1 MCSSLPHLHRLFGK
15 NKRNRVGFEPTIYR
29 PKSVA
34 PPLSYLF
41 LIILC
46 ENFAKIK
53 KRNSTEFESAFSRP
67 KSSALT
73 KLSYLFLIILCENFA
88 KKKSNSLSIMPK
100 LLLFVSFFGFL
111 FKFVFD
117 LISKDITSCHRRYSS
132 I

>member
-1 MCSSLPHLHRLFGK
+1 MCSSLPHLYQLFGK
-15 NKRNRVGFEPTIYR
+15 SKRNRVGFEPTTYR

-34 PPLSYLF
+34 LPLSYLF

-46 ENFAKIK
+46 ENFAKK
-53 KRNSTEFESAFSRP
+53 KRNSTEFESAFSRFY
-67 KSSALT
+67 SDALT
-73 KLSYLFLIILCENFA
+73 KLSYLFLIILYENFA
-88 KKKSNSLSIMPK
+88 KNKSNSLSIMPK

-117 LISKDITSCHRRYSS
+117 LISKDIANCHRRYSS